1 VRNMFARGAQST
13 GISNYCGLR
22 KMTKIEAGSNLRRLV
37 MLEEPVKYNA
47 LTKHHVKDLAAIVS
61 ADRLSTGESVLD
73 LHAKDQSHHKPIRP
87 EVVIWPQQAAE
98 VAAILRY
105 ANEHLIPVTGWGAG
119 SSLEG
124 NPIPVAKGIV
134 LDFTRMNRILEIRE
148 GDFQADLEPGVIY
161 QDLNDRLRHSGLFF
175 PPDPGARST
184 IGGMIANNA
193 SGTRTVYYGSTK
205 DYVLRLSVALA
216 NGEII
221 ELGTRASKTSSGYDL
236 IRLFVGSEGTL
247 GIVVG
252 ATVRL
257 VGLPVEFSA
266 AIATFPTIDAAG
278 KTVFE
283 IIRSGL
289 NPATLELLGPECIE
303 LMNREENLDLDLS
316 PTLFMEFHGTT
327 TSQLAEVLEMAEEI
341 CNTQGCLKFEPGVGR
356 TERDRIFKARHGLG
370 EMILR
375 NHPDCGI
382 LIMDVAVPITA
393 YSELIATMKAE
404 MAETNL
410 ACYYLSHAGNGNVHL
425 NIAGKKGD
433 TQEWNLIDQIVQ
445 RLVQK
450 TLDLG
455 GTATGEHGIGLGKR
469 KFMVAEHG
477 TSLDWMKKVKTLFDP
492 NAILNPGKIFP

>member
-1 VRNMFARGAQST
+1 MRF
-13 GISNYCGLR
+13 
-22 KMTKIEAGSNLRRLV
+22 
-37 MLEEPVKYNA
+37 NA
-47 LTKHHVKDLAAIVS
+47 VNQTHIKDLQSMVA
-61 ADRLSTGESVLD
+61 ADRISTGESVLD
-73 LHAKDQSHHKPIRP
+73 LHAKDQSRHAPCRP
-87 EVVIWPQQAAE
+87 EVVIWPLNASE
-98 VAAILRY
+98 VAATLNY
-105 ANEHLIPVTGWGAG
+105 ANENLISVTGWGSG

-124 NPIPVAKGIV
+124 NPIPVEKGIV
-134 LDFTRMNRILEIRE
+134 LDLTRMDRILEIRE
-148 GDFQADLEPGVIY
+148 EDFQADLEPGVIY
-161 QDLNDRLRHSGLFF
+161 QDLNEKLRHTGLFF
-175 PPDPGARST
+175 PPDPGARAT

-278 KTVFE
+278 KTVVE

-289 NPATLELLGPECIE
+289 NPATLELLGPECVE
-303 LMNREENLDLDLS
+303 LMNREENLNLNLS

-327 TSQLAEVLEMAEEI
+327 TSQLVEVLEMVEEI
-341 CNTQGCLKFEPGVGR
+341 CNMQGGLKFEPGVGR
-356 TERDRIFKARHGLG
+356 AERDRIFKARHGLG

-375 NHPDCGI
+375 NHPDCDI
-382 LIMDVAVPITA
+382 MIMDVAVPITA

-404 MAETNL
+404 MAKTNL
-410 ACYYLSHAGNGNVHL
+410 ACYYFSHAGNGNVHL

-433 TQEWNLIDQIVQ
+433 TQDWNLIDQIVQ
-445 RLVQK
+445 RLVQRSI
-450 TLDLG
+450 DLG

-469 KFMVAEHG
+469 KFMKAEHG
-477 TSLDWMKKVKTLFDP
+477 TSLEWMKKVKSLFDP
-492 NAILNPGKIFP
+492 NGILNPGKIFS